1 MKNLIL
7 GNNFVPL
14 SVGYPAIDQIPT
26 KFMMKTLKACFIL
39 PHVLLPFREQFQNES
54 TPHILKY
61 IQYQFG
67 KFNNR
72 KAIRYYYNKQ
82 PVRLAYSDLKNP
94 FLSTFNASHPSYTK
108 FPPLTANSSTARVL
122 RELGLKW
129 VVSQLFNT
137 LNYCSFDE
145 PELEQSP

>member
-26 KFMMKTLKACFIL
+26 NFIDENARSL
-39 PHVLLPFREQFQNES
+39 FHSTSRLLPFREQFQNES

-67 KFNNR
+67 EFNNR

-94 FLSTFNASHPSYTK
+94 FLAHLMRQHPSYTK
-108 FPPLTANSSTARVL
+108 FPPLTANSSTAQCCGIRTKMGSV
-122 RELGLKW
+122 
-129 VVSQLFNT
+129 
-137 LNYCSFDE
+137 
-145 PELEQSP
+145 PII